1 MIGLH
6 RISESLTFKSWKR
19 NWLKH
24 KASKSKSHRWRR
36 LKRKRFLLVIIC
48 TQHHRIE
55 LARTG
60 TQLWLHSLSVKAFM
74 TKCWAFYLKQRKKKL
89 QTNESDSKWENYCVL
104 VSNEDFT
111 TDFDTINANG
121 IEDGV
126 LSILQRIW
134 IRYLESTK

>member
-6 RISESLTFKSWKR
+6 RISESLTFKSWNR
-19 NWLKH
+19 NWPEQN
-24 KASKSKSHRWRR
+24 ASKSKSHKWRW
-36 LKRKRFLLVIIC
+36 LKRKRFLLMIIC

-55 LARTG
+55 LTRTG
-60 TQLWLHSLSVKAFM
+60 TQLWLHGLSVKAFM

-104 VSNEDFT
+104 MSNEDFA

-134 IRYLESTK
+134 IRYLESRK